1 MAKRRVPKDQK
12 SSNEG
17 AWTSFRRWID
27 TPLPWLED
35 LQGLAGSDSV
45 FDPAAERVAKDIY
58 RALVPTT
65 PRGIALE
72 VIGGKVG
79 SPVIGAGA
87 RRLGRALDVPFDPAK
102 RRTLGTLGGKDTL
115 ENMQR
120 RKILHGTERPVS
132 WTAYRAGTEG
142 LQKEA
147 FDRYW
152 VSTGRT
158 LQPQK
163 IGHVVDT
170 QRPLPF
176 LQRQGAVSVEDATQR
191 QLFRQWMKAE
201 ELGADTI
208 KTQSNKPGIIGDI
221 AEHMNILARKIGEE
235 TAEET
240 GESIAKGADDESLR
254 KVLDN
259 LLRRIG
265 VGRQ

>member
-27 TPLPWLED
+27 TPLPWLEG

-65 PRGIALE
+65 PRGVALE

-120 RKILHGTERPVS
+120 RKILTGGSARVRGPKDLERIYTTYYPRKRPDRLPGFPHGHEMGR
-132 WTAYRAGTEG
+132 AYSLLR
-142 LQKEA
+142 
-147 FDRYW
+147 
-152 VSTGRT
+152 
-158 LQPQK
+158 
-163 IGHVVDT
+163 
-170 QRPLPF
+170 
-176 LQRQGAVSVEDATQR
+176 DA
-191 QLFRQWMKAE
+191 ME
-201 ELGADTI
+201 
-208 KTQSNKPGIIGDI
+208 TQSNKPGIIGDI

>member
-27 TPLPWLED
+27 TPLPWLEG
-35 LQGLAGSDSV
+35 LQGLAESDSV
-45 FDPAAERVAKDIY
+45 FDPAAERVAKNVY

-65 PRGIALE
+65 PRGVALE

-102 RRTLGTLGGKDTL
+102 RRTMGTLGGKDTL

-120 RKILHGTERPVS
+120 RKILTGTARPVS
-132 WTAYRAGTEG
+132 GPYWVRGPDTARKRLLPSSKLGS
-142 LQKEA
+142 LHREA
-147 FDRYW
+147 IDRYLAGDP
-152 VSTGRT
+152 STNPSAVRPRWT
-158 LQPQK
+158 PAPLSPQLRR
-163 IGHVVDT
+163 GYSLL
-170 QRPLPF
+170 R
-176 LQRQGAVSVEDATQR
+176 DA
-191 QLFRQWMKAE
+191 A
-201 ELGADTI
+201 
-208 KTQSNKPGIIGDI
+208 KTQSDKPGIIGDI
-221 AEHMNILARKIGEE
+221 AEHMNVLARKIGEE

-240 GESIAKGADDESLR
+240 GEAIAKGADDESLR
-254 KVLDN
+254 KMLDN

-265 VGRQ
+265 VERQ

>member
-27 TPLPWLED
+27 TPLPWLEG
-35 LQGLAGSDSV
+35 LQGLAESDSV

-102 RRTLGTLGGKDTL
+102 RRTMGTLGGKDTL

-120 RKILHGTERPVS
+120 RKILSGTVRPRRLASDWRRRAYESRRRDPPGSS
-132 WTAYRAGTEG
+132 WYPEPPGSLMFDPSSKLGSLHR
-142 LQKEA
+142 EA
-147 FDRYW
+147 IDYYLARDA
-152 VSTGRT
+152 STGLSR
-158 LQPQK
+158 LRR
-163 IGHVVDT
+163 GYS
-170 QRPLPF
+170 L
-176 LQRQGAVSVEDATQR
+176 LSDA
-191 QLFRQWMKAE
+191 A
-201 ELGADTI
+201 

-221 AEHMNILARKIGEE
+221 AEHMNVLARKIGEE

-240 GESIAKGADDESLR
+240 GEAIAKGADDESLR

>member
-27 TPLPWLED
+27 TPLPWLEG

-65 PRGIALE
+65 PRGVALE

-102 RRTLGTLGGKDTL
+102 RRTMGTLGGKDTL

-120 RKILHGTERPVS
+120 RKILTGTARPRRPEDLKRTWLTDS
-132 WTAYRAGTEG
+132 PYRDLIGSG
-142 LQKEA
+142 GQILRRKRLLPSSKLGSLHREA
-147 FDRYW
+147 IDHYLARDA
-152 VSTGRT
+152 STGLSR
-158 LQPQK
+158 LRR
-163 IGHVVDT
+163 GYS
-170 QRPLPF
+170 L
-176 LQRQGAVSVEDATQR
+176 LSDA
-191 QLFRQWMKAE
+191 A
-201 ELGADTI
+201 

-221 AEHMNILARKIGEE
+221 AEHMNVLARKIGEE

-240 GESIAKGADDESLR
+240 GEAIAKGADDESLR